1 MKTKY
6 LSLILAASIVP
17 AIAWADDQRRDTD
30 TSQKE
35 GSSSNV
41 TQQQQAPDR
50 GEAKSPAADP
60 SAAQGKGGIAREE
73 PVKNPG
79 DKFEGNITAVDAAN
93 KTITIVDEH
102 NNSRTIEVL
111 DKTKGFTGLEAAD
124 WSHLSVGAA
133 VKGVYRRD
141 GDHFVAE
148 SLSINR

>member
-17 AIAWADDQRRDTD
+17 AIAWADDQRRDSD

-41 TQQQQAPDR
+41 TQQQEAPVR
-50 GEAKSPAADP
+50 GEAKSPIADP
-60 SAAQGKGGIAREE
+60 GAQQGKQSIPQESPA
-73 PVKNPG
+73 KNPG
-79 DKFEGNITAVDAAN
+79 EKFEGNITAVDVAN

-102 NNSRTIEVL
+102 NNSRTISVL
-111 DKTKGFTGLEAAD
+111 DKTKGFTGLEATD
-124 WSHLSVGAA
+124 WSQLNVGAP

-141 GDHFVAE
+141 GDTFVAE
-148 SLSINR
+148 SLSINH